1 MTFVIYIVDLTAADL
16 FFFKL
21 MPTCRCLELSC
32 AVLSLDEKTVIAEL
46 HKTDNA
52 NPKDVWDCINASYLL
67 GALLLLELA
76 LLGWKSLDAF
86 PLQGLARPRW
96 KSVVAVLL
104 LELACPQWKGVP
116 RFLYED

>member
-67 GALLLLELA
+67 DHRCFFQKSEVQ
-76 LLGWKSLDAF
+76 LGVEWCFAAS
-86 PLQGLARPRW
+86 
-96 KSVVAVLL
+96 
-104 LELACPQWKGVP
+104 
-116 RFLYED
+116 